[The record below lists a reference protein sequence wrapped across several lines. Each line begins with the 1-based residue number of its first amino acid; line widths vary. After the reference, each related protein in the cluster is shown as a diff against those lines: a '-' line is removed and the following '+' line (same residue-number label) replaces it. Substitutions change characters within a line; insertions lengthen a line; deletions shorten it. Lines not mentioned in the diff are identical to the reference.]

1 MERQRRAC
9 LRILRL
15 VWARDTYFSALIIN
29 LVAFLLPAL
38 YNSLS
43 KLWIAKIDP
52 SMVVTVDVYIYIST
66 LAEILNEGLPRASW
80 SIIGNKSKRTPTE
93 RLAITK
99 TLLLTQAI
107 LGLVMS
113 LTLLSGAASF
123 ARFFV
128 PSEVRSQSISFVRI
142 SSFSALGSAV
152 EAAVATGTRSLD
164 QPDVP
169 FVLSCVR
176 FAVNILLDLL
186 FLSSSRVSRWE
197 PTVNMQATIQLA
209 CNLSSALAGVTY
221 FLLRNRETGGRSG
234 ARPSFSALRLLIR
247 PGIFTLVESAVRNAL
262 YLWLVSNVI
271 SMGVTYATAWGVF
284 NSIRWGLLMVPVSAL
299 EATTLTFV
307 GHEWG
312 RWRHE
317 MVMSMGRWY
326 ASYASLLRIFRPARL
341 STILALAFEVPVCIF
356 MSMGGI
362 RYFTRQLSGSDAVA
376 LVAEKMWRTIDWCYI
391 MYAVS
396 TQLVAILLATRPKWY
411 LWQSL
416 ASNLLYV
423 LPWAVFCQVKHLNED
438 DAWTYHALIFG
449 GSLVFSFVCTPIV
462 LAVWVWVLRT
472 GRAHLEAHP

>member
-1 MERQRRAC
+1 MERQTRAGRRV
-9 LRILRL
+9 LRL
-15 VWARDTYFSALIIN
+15 VWARDTYSSALIIN
-29 LVAFLLPAL
+29 LVAFFLPAL

-43 KLWIAKIDP
+43 KLWMAKIDP
-52 SMVVTVDVYIYIST
+52 SMVVTIDVYIYIST

-80 SIIGNKSKRTPTE
+80 SIIGNTSKRSSTE

-99 TLLLTQAI
+99 TLLLTQAL
-107 LGLVMS
+107 LGLVVS
-113 LTLLSGAASF
+113 LTLLIGAPSF

-128 PSEVRSQSISFVRI
+128 PSEVRSRSIIFVQI

-152 EAAVATGTRSLD
+152 EAAVAAGTRALD

-169 FVLSCVR
+169 LILSCVR
-176 FAVNILLDLL
+176 FVVNIVLDLL
-186 FLSSSRVSRWE
+186 FLSSWRVSRWE
-197 PTVNMQATIQLA
+197 PTINMHAGIQLA
-209 CNLSSALAGVTY
+209 CNLTSALAGITY
-221 FLLRNRETGGRSG
+221 FLLRNRGNGGRSG
-234 ARPSFSALRLLIR
+234 ARPSWSALRLLMR

-262 YLWLVSNVI
+262 YLWIVSNIV
-271 SMGVTYATAWGVF
+271 SLGVTYATAWGVF

-317 MVMSMGRWY
+317 MASMGRPY
-326 ASYASLLRIFRPARL
+326 ASYTALLRISRPARV
-341 STILALAFEVPVCIF
+341 STVLALVFEVPVSIF
-356 MSMGGI
+356 MSMAGI
-362 RYFTRQLSGSDAVA
+362 RYFARHLSGSDAVA
-376 LVAEKMWRTIDWCYI
+376 KVAERMWRTIDWCYI

-416 ASNLLYV
+416 TSNLLYV
-423 LPWAVFCQVKHLNED
+423 LPWAIFCQVKRLNED

-462 LAVWVWVLRT
+462 LAIWVWVLRT